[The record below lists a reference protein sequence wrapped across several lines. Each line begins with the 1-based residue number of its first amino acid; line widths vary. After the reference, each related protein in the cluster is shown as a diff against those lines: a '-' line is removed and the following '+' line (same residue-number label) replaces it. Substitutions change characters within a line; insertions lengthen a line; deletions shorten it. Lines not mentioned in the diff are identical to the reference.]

1 MVGPL
6 ILLDLKTDNKP
17 NLLYLCSLHKYKI
30 KTTAYMK
37 LAQNFSLQDWK
48 RSETEVI
55 YMLLSVLR
63 QVHNLFQ
70 SQL

>member
-37 LAQNFSLQDWK
+37 LAQNFSLQD
-48 RSETEVI
+48 
-55 YMLLSVLR
+55 
-63 QVHNLFQ
+63 
-70 SQL
+70 